1 MSFKKIF
8 YKIFNK
14 KKYFEYKTEISKKKR
29 LSILKNGLEK
39 EITNIQNVIETKKEI
54 SFLHSGHLGDII
66 NTLPILQKLSENHK
80 CYLYIQANK
89 KLPIKNRFYK
99 NSNDLIYLDDKSVD
113 MLIPLL
119 QNQPFLRKVEKYYSQ
134 KIDINFDLFRN
145 LPINFNEDNIRWYS
159 LMTGVHPDLSLP
171 SLFVNENKSF
181 KNKVIIVRSTRRK
194 NIFINYK
201 FLSNYKNLVFIGLNE
216 EYLDLKKE
224 VPNLEFYNCKNF
236 LEMAE
241 IIKAGKFFLGN
252 PSLGYVMAEQLKV
265 PRLLENFPEYHV
277 MNPNGSNAYDF
288 YFQNHFEKWF
298 SYFYNLNN

>member
-1 MSFKKIF
+1 MFLKKFF
-8 YKIFNK
+8 YKLFSK
-14 KKYFEYKTEISKKKR
+14 KKYFEYKTEILKKNR
-29 LSILKNGLEK
+29 LSILKNGLEN
-39 EITNIQNVIETKKEI
+39 EIANIQNIIETKKEI

-66 NTLPILQKLSENHK
+66 NTLPVLQKLSKNHK

-89 KLPIKNRFYK
+89 NLPIKNRFYK
-99 NSNDLIYLDDKSVD
+99 NSHDLVFLEDKAVD

-119 QNQPFLRKVEKYYSQ
+119 QDQPFLTKVEKYYGQ

-171 SLFVNENKSF
+171 SLFVKENKLF
-181 KNKVIIVRSTRRK
+181 KNKVVIIRSPRRK

-201 FLSNYKNLVFIGLNE
+201 FLKNYKNLLFIGLNE

-224 VPNLEFYNCKNF
+224 VPNLEFYDCKNF

-241 IIKAGKFFLGN
+241 IIKSGKFFLGN
-252 PSLGYVMAEQLKV
+252 PSLGYVIAEQLKV

-288 YFQNHFEKWF
+288 YFQSHFEKWF
-298 SYFYNLNN
+298 SYLYDLNN